1 MHMFNILLFLYSS
14 KLKIASRTLQIFK
27 YNSGCYL
34 HIRFMKIY
42 NRIKFMCLGMSN
54 NIPART
60 EKSSNQKTLFGVV
73 STALDRKSQEM
84 FA

>member
-1 MHMFNILLFLYSS
+1 
-14 KLKIASRTLQIFK
+14 
-27 YNSGCYL
+27 
-34 HIRFMKIY
+34 MKIY

-54 NIPART
+54 NIPAGT
-60 EKSSNQKTLFGVV
+60 EKSPNQKTLFGVV